1 MVWKE
6 GMTGTMTDSIWT
18 FESLLRLAGVNHFI
32 STRLGGVSNY
42 PFESLNMGFHVDDD
56 PRAVLANRKELCRQ
70 AGVPLVNLTT
80 AKQVHGSTVAV
91 VTGAMKGRGSDD
103 FNLALNDTDAMV
115 TDVPGV
121 CLMVV
126 VADCVPVLLAD
137 PVSRAVGV
145 AHAGWRGTIA
155 GISRRTEEMLYKNY
169 GCRPQD
175 IVVGIG
181 PSIGPCCYQVGQEV
195 FERFKTGFGSQAVKA
210 EEDTGSSGNYVDL
223 WETNRMQLLGA
234 GVPPENIEVSRVCT
248 CCNHHRFFS
257 ARRCG
262 GTTGRFGAGIML
274 KP

>member
-1 MVWKE
+1 
-6 GMTGTMTDSIWT
+6 MTGSIWT
-18 FESLLRLAGVNHFI
+18 FESLLRLVGVNHFV
-32 STRLGGVSNY
+32 STRLGGISSF

-56 PRAVLANRKELCRQ
+56 PRTVLANRKELCRQ
-70 AGVPLVNLTT
+70 AGVPLENLTA
-80 AKQVHGSTVAV
+80 AKQVHGNAVAV

-103 FNLALNDTDAMV
+103 FKLALNDTDAMV

-137 PVSRAVGV
+137 PVNRAVGV

-155 GISRRTEEMLYKNY
+155 GISRRTVEVLHQNY
-169 GCRPQD
+169 GCHPRD
-175 IVVGIG
+175 IVAGIG
-181 PSIGPCCYQVGQEV
+181 PSIGPCCYRVGAEV
-195 FERFKTGFGSQAVKA
+195 FERFEADYGSQVVKVG
-210 EEDTGSSGNYVDL
+210 ENSGSSGNYVDL
-223 WETNRMQLLGA
+223 WETNRMQLVGA
-234 GVPPENIEVSRVCT
+234 GVPRENIEVSQVCT

-257 ARRCG
+257 ARGAG